1 LISIALITAGSV
13 MGISGLVGISKA
25 AERVPSLATL
35 DPVPGAEHGTLDVR
49 LIAPLPERT
58 TDEETL
64 RLAKQ
69 ARSMARQGH
78 CQAARKTV
86 ERIRSRD
93 APYAD
98 ALSRS
103 RALARCMAPVARG
116 DIEGAGSSDE
126 SLRGDAGALVTRRS
140 PCSFARGRRSRA
152 GPAAGDEMPD
162 EAGDDEAE
170 AEQPGSPARPRR
182 PGRPR

>member
-116 DIEGAGSSDE
+116 DIEGAG
-126 SLRGDAGALVTRRS
+126 
-140 PCSFARGRRSRA
+140 
-152 GPAAGDEMPD
+152 
-162 EAGDDEAE
+162 
-170 AEQPGSPARPRR
+170 
-182 PGRPR
+182 